1 MSNVQLNIE
10 NCALN
15 IPGKHAQHFTRNA
28 TSRSEE
34 QWGTAAA
41 RLPSIRSGP
50 EPVKGSSPKSDS
62 RASPRPPS
70 ARLAPPPSPSPIKWG
85 RDGWG
90 GRRTFMNHAGL
101 SFLSFRSCLAVM
113 KQIQPESKVIPLL
126 LSLLSATANRAI
138 DAWKFSESPRTT
150 YCLNPHYSCRFVV
163 PPTHPSPH
171 TDTMEEGEGGG
182 ARQARSEG
190 RRSGVQSSENL
201 ELRTFPLSPFASNSE
216 PRTQN
221 FFARLARPAF
231 LACLALHVP
240 LSYESPR
247 LGDTYFVGIVVFP
260 VFPYRG

>member
-1 MSNVQLNIE
+1 M
-10 NCALN
+10 
-15 IPGKHAQHFTRNA
+15 G
-28 TSRSEE
+28 
-34 QWGTAAA
+34 
-41 RLPSIRSGP
+41 
-50 EPVKGSSPKSDS
+50 
-62 RASPRPPS
+62 
-70 ARLAPPPSPSPIKWG
+70 
-85 RDGWG
+85 G
-90 GRRTFMNHAGL
+90 GRRTVMNHAGL

-126 LSLLSATANRAI
+126 LSATANRAI

-150 YCLNPHYSCRFVV
+150 NCLNPYYHDGSSS
-163 PPTHPSPH
+163 PTHPSPH
-171 TDTMEEGEGGG
+171 TDTMGKGEGGG

-201 ELRTFPLSPFASNSE
+201 ELRIFPLSPFASNSE
-216 PRTQN
+216 LRTQN

-260 VFPYRG
+260 AFPYTG